1 LGSSKNQEKTQ
12 KSVGEKEKAKS
23 SYENH
28 TSGDDHHLSIQ
39 NKKDSMK

>member
-12 KSVGEKEKAKS
+12 KSVAEKEKAKKI
-23 SYENH
+23 SYENQ

-39 NKKDSMK
+39 NKKKA